1 MRVDQHI
8 ALFDSGFDAKAR
20 GKIVERLMPELI
32 LPSRRTQPKTDLH
45 DGVGGAEDRMHLDD
59 RSAVRAKAAEV
70 YPAVE
75 YVPPDRGEAKES
87 SSA

>member
-20 GKIVERLMPELI
+20 GKIVERPMPELI

-45 DGVGGAEDRMHLDD
+45 DGVGGAEDRMHLND

-75 YVPPDRGEAKES
+75 HVPRTVEKQKEW